1 MIKRKITI
9 LVFIFLYLHNDYA
22 IAKVPEEVIK
32 KETSVIKENNDT
44 SPNNNEKTEI
54 QDEKQN
60 ESKSEKF
67 TDSKIF
73 GILLGS
79 SISTTVSLVLYYITR
94 RNAKNQLIFDIALKN
109 LLPTVYMP
117 ILGELKFHKLKN
129 RNINVQKIETVIIE
143 NGSLIN
149 FAPKNI
155 RKSLE
160 EIFNLC
166 ASVDSPKSYKQKENQ
181 IKVKLEELETEIM
194 KRFGALIG

>member
-1 MIKRKITI
+1 MI
-9 LVFIFLYLHNDYA
+9 VSLYLSNDYA
-22 IAKVPEEVIK
+22 IAKVPEEGIK
-32 KETSVIKENNDT
+32 KETEVIIND
-44 SPNNNEKTEI
+44 NNETVPPKNKNNEMTEA
-54 QDEKQN
+54 QDKNQV
-60 ESKSEKF
+60 ESKFQKF
-67 TDSKIF
+67 LDSKIF

-79 SISTTVSLVLYYITR
+79 TISATVSIVLYYITR

-109 LLPTVYMP
+109 LLPSVYMP
-117 ILGELKFHKLKN
+117 ILGELRFHKMKN
-129 RNINVQKIETVIIE
+129 QNINVQKIETVILE

-155 RKSLE
+155 RKLFD

-166 ASVDSPKSYKQKENQ
+166 TSVDSPKSYQQKENQ